1 MNENEQELLNALR
14 GLAADGPRQAPPHVE
29 EFLVAELRRRSHAR
43 HVRHGRIWWSVS
55 AVAAIAAGMAVLM
68 WMRPAPAKSTFAV
81 ARVSVP
87 ELSRPVETV
96 VVPAVQKSQAIR
108 SARVR
113 PVKAAVSFYALP
125 SASELPPAENAVVV
139 RVQLP
144 MSSLRLMGLLVSEES
159 SAERIQA
166 DVLVGQDGLARGV
179 RFVQ

>member
-29 EFLVAELRRRSHAR
+29 EFLVAELLRRSRAR
-43 HVRHGRIWWSVS
+43 HAKMWWSIS
-55 AVAAIAAGMAVLM
+55 AVAAIAAGIGVLM
-68 WMRPAPAKSTFAV
+68 WVRPAPPKSAPAV

-87 ELSRPVETV
+87 ASPQPLETV
-96 VVPAVQKSQAIR
+96 VVPAVQKSHAIR
-108 SARVR
+108 TVRARPAR
-113 PVKAAVSFYALP
+113 AALSFYALP
-125 SASELPPAENAVVV
+125 SASELPPAENAMVV

>member
-29 EFLVAELRRRSHAR
+29 EFLVAELRRRSRAR
-43 HVRHGRIWWSVS
+43 HTKMWWSIS
-55 AVAAIAAGMAVLM
+55 AVAAIAAGMAVLI
-68 WMRPAPAKSTFAV
+68 WMRPAPSKSAALIASV
-81 ARVSVP
+81 NVP
-87 ELSRPVETV
+87 ELPQAVEPLAFPAAPKSQTIRS
-96 VVPAVQKSQAIR
+96 VPARRAKGS
-108 SARVR
+108 
-113 PVKAAVSFYALP
+113 VSFYALP
-125 SASELPPAENAVVV
+125 SASELPPVENAMVV

>member
-1 MNENEQELLNALR
+1 MNENEQELLSALR

-29 EFLVAELRRRSHAR
+29 KFLVAELRRRSRAR
-43 HVRHGRIWWSVS
+43 RTKMWWSIS
-55 AVAAIAAGMAVLM
+55 TVAAIAAGMAVFI
-68 WMRPAPAKSTFAV
+68 WMRPAPSKSVPAVV
-81 ARVSVP
+81 ARVGVP
-87 ELSRPVETV
+87 DVPRLTAPQ
-96 VVPAVQKSQAIR
+96 VVPAVQKAQAIR
-108 SARVR
+108 AVRAR
-113 PVKAAVSFYALP
+113 PAKAALSFYPLP

-144 MSSLRLMGLLVSEES
+144 MSSLRLMGLLVSEET

>member
-29 EFLVAELRRRSHAR
+29 EFLVAELRRRSRGR
-43 HVRHGRIWWSVS
+43 HSKVWWSIS
-55 AVAAIAAGMAVLM
+55 AVAAIAAGIAVLI
-68 WMRPAPAKSTFAV
+68 WMRPAPPRSAPLV
-81 ARVSVP
+81 ASVKFP
-87 ELSRPVETV
+87 ELPQPVEPRALPAAQKPQPIRKAPARPVNA
-96 VVPAVQKSQAIR
+96 P
-108 SARVR
+108 
-113 PVKAAVSFYALP
+113 VSFYALP
-125 SASELPPAENAVVV
+125 SASELPPAETAMVV

>member
-1 MNENEQELLNALR
+1 MNENEQALLNALR

-29 EFLVAELRRRSHAR
+29 EFLVVELRRRSRAR
-43 HVRHGRIWWSVS
+43 LTKIWWSIS
-55 AVAAIAAGMAVLM
+55 AVAAIAAGVAVLI
-68 WMRPAPAKSTFAV
+68 WMRPAPPKSAPVV

-87 ELSRPVETV
+87 ELPRAMVPV
-96 VVPAVQKSQAIR
+96 VVPAVQKSHAIR
-108 SARVR
+108 SVRAR
-113 PVKAAVSFYALP
+113 PAKAALSFYALP
-125 SASELPPAENAVVV
+125 SASELPPVENAMAV

-144 MSSLRLMGLLVSEES
+144 LSSLRLMGLLVSEES

>member
-29 EFLVAELRRRSHAR
+29 EFLVAELRRRSHAQ
-43 HVRHGRIWWSVS
+43 VRHGRIWWSVS

-68 WMRPAPAKSTFAV
+68 WMRPAPPKSAPLV

-87 ELSRPVETV
+87 ELSQPVAPQLL
-96 VVPAVQKSQAIR
+96 PAVQKSQATR
-108 SARVR
+108 SVRAR
-113 PVKAAVSFYALP
+113 PVKAVSFYALP

>member
-1 MNENEQELLNALR
+1 MNENEQALLKALR

-29 EFLVAELRRRSHAR
+29 EFLVAELRRRSRAR
-43 HVRHGRIWWSVS
+43 LTKIWWSVS

-68 WMRPAPAKSTFAV
+68 WMRPAPSQSTPAV

-87 ELSRPVETV
+87 ELPRPLETV
-96 VVPAVQKSQAIR
+96 AVPAVQKSHAIR
-108 SARVR
+108 SVRAR
-113 PVKAAVSFYALP
+113 PAKATLSFYALP
-125 SASELPPAENAVVV
+125 SASELPPVENAMVV

>member
-29 EFLVAELRRRSHAR
+29 EFLVGELRRQSRAR
-43 HVRHGRIWWSVS
+43 HTKMWWSISSV
-55 AVAAIAAGMAVLM
+55 VAIAAGMAVLI
-68 WMRPAPAKSTFAV
+68 WMRPAPPKSAPLV
-81 ARVSVP
+81 ASVKFP
-87 ELSRPVETV
+87 ELPQPVEPLALPV
-96 VVPAVQKSQAIR
+96 APKYQAIR
-108 SARVR
+108 KTPAR
-113 PVKAAVSFYALP
+113 PAMAPVSFYALP
-125 SASELPPAENAVVV
+125 SASELPPVETAMVV

>member
-1 MNENEQELLNALR
+1 MNENEQELLSALR

-29 EFLVAELRRRSHAR
+29 EFLVSELRRRSRAR
-43 HVRHGRIWWSVS
+43 HTKIWWSVS
-55 AVAAIAAGMAVLM
+55 SVAAIAAGIAVLI
-68 WMRPAPAKSTFAV
+68 WMRPAPAKSAPVV

-87 ELSRPVETV
+87 EVARPVETIAL
-96 VVPAVQKSQAIR
+96 PAPQR
-108 SARVR
+108 SRATRSVRAR
-113 PVKAAVSFYALP
+113 PAKAALSFYPLP
-125 SASELPPAENAVVV
+125 SASELPPAENAMVV

-144 MSSLRLMGLLVSEES
+144 MSSLRLMGLLVSEET

>member
-14 GLAADGPRQAPPHVE
+14 GLAGDGPRQAPAHIE
-29 EFLVAELRRRSHAR
+29 EFLVAELRRRSRAR
-43 HVRHGRIWWSVS
+43 HTKVWWSIS

-68 WMRPAPAKSTFAV
+68 WVRPAPPKSAPLV
-81 ARVSVP
+81 ASVNVP
-87 ELSRPVETV
+87 ELPNRAEPVV
-96 VVPAVQKSQAIR
+96 LPAAPKSQAIR
-108 SARVR
+108 KAPARAVVNA
-113 PVKAAVSFYALP
+113 PVSFYALP
-125 SASELPPAENAVVV
+125 SANELPPVETAMVV